1 MTKQKSILIVAA
13 ERGLGLGL
21 AQQFFDRGWS
31 VLGTARSASDDIDA
45 LQRVGASD
53 PQRLSVEYID
63 VTDAQAIPSFET
75 ALGDRSFDVIFM
87 NAGIYGPLHQS
98 VLEATTNEIMESFMT
113 NTIGPI
119 RLARSI
125 MHRLNDKG
133 TLCFMSSHR
142 ASIAGN
148 IEGGLELYRASKS
161 AQNMLSRGIF
171 AEIGPKGYTVLNIH
185 PGWAATAMGTLDGTV
200 AAEIDIETSV
210 RGVADVVEHHMGSGE
225 QLYLDYRDQS
235 LLW

>member
-1 MTKQKSILIVAA
+1 MPKHKSILIVAA

-21 AQQFFDRGWS
+21 AGQFFDRGWS
-31 VLGTARSASDDIDA
+31 VTGTARTNSDNVEA
-45 LQRVGASD
+45 LLNIGRSD
-53 PQRLSVEYID
+53 PPRLAVEYVD
-63 VTDAQAIPSFET
+63 VAQAEAIPLFQA
-75 ALGDRSFDVIFM
+75 ALGERSFDVIFM

-98 VLEATTNEIMESFMT
+98 VLEATTRDIMESFMT
-113 NTIGPI
+113 NTVGPI

-125 MHRLNDKG
+125 LRRLNERG

-148 IEGGLELYRASKS
+148 VEGGLELYRASKS

-185 PGWAATAMGTLDGTV
+185 PGWAATAMGTLNGTV
-200 AAEIDIETSV
+200 AAEIDTETSV
-210 RGVADVVEHHMGSGE
+210 RGVADVVEKHMGGGQ
-225 QLYLDYRDQS
+225 QLYLDYQDQP
-235 LLW
+235 LQW